1 MFNVYVINDKESFQK
16 YFPLLQESSRVGSVH
31 LVGFD
36 IEFISQ
42 DCYPGPFKTA
52 KKWIKNTDCGI
63 AACIVQ
69 ISTDKIC
76 LVINLTK
83 LKKTIPKQLF
93 KVISSESWIK
103 MGVGI
108 ENDLNILS
116 NNYNLGHCAGSIEL
130 KNLGILGQL
139 ESPNL
144 ANMYNLFHD
153 SNVEKIDSVCD
164 WSKDKL
170 SAEEL
175 DYAAEDARMSYKLG
189 KKILMP
195 ALQGITNI
203 EKKEKKDIEAVINT
217 TVPDVQ
223 LNYIGK
229 LQEYAQQ
236 NRLLLP
242 EYSCTALTMNSMP
255 AFKFV
260 CKFDGKKTEC
270 TYDSKKKAKQRVSK
284 LMIDQ
289 L

>member
-1 MFNVYVINDKESFQK
+1 MFNVYVINDKESFNK
-16 YFPLLQESSRVGSVH
+16 YFPLLQESSRVNCVH

-42 DCYPGPFKTA
+42 DCYPNPFKIA
-52 KKWIKNTDCGI
+52 HKWVKNTDCGI

-93 KVISSESWIK
+93 KLISNESWIK

-108 ENDLNILS
+108 ENDLKILS
-116 NNYNLGHCAGSIEL
+116 SNYNLGHCAGGIEL

-144 ANMYNLFHD
+144 ANMYNLFHN
-153 SNVEKIDSVCD
+153 SNVEKIDSMCD

-170 SAEEL
+170 LAKEL
-175 DYAAEDARMSYKLG
+175 DYAAEDARMSYMLG
-189 KKILMP
+189 KKMLMP
-195 ALQGITNI
+195 VFKGIS
-203 EKKEKKDIEAVINT
+203 EVSDSEVKVKINT
-217 TVPDVQ
+217 IVPEIQ
-223 LNYIGK
+223 SNYIGK

-236 NRLLLP
+236 NRLLIP
-242 EYSCTALTMNSMP
+242 EYSCTALTMHNIP

-260 CKFDGKKTEC
+260 CKFNGKQTDC
-270 TYDSKKKAKQRVSK
+270 IDNSKKKAKQLVSK
-284 LMIDQ
+284 LMMDQ
-289 L
+289 LN